1 MRCCCVPFCTSSQ
14 RKKEAG
20 VSFHEIRVNTEL
32 RERWLRVIARKN
44 WVPNS
49 TSNYSAVCSL
59 HFVEADFR
67 ENTKRRMLKPDAVP
81 SVFPHYPSY
90 MKKEPPK
97 ERSCSG
103 IQKRKRD
110 SSTDTLASLPSQKID
125 SRPASAPEVRADTPK
140 EVAEPSGWQQP
151 ESVSSSDIQDLPFV
165 TAASDYCQ
173 SANIL
178 EPPDAQPAE
187 EGAGARALRS
197 VGVQADSRSTASA
210 FLERKKWREKE
221 RAWKQRNE
229 RLQAT
234 VDAYKKG
241 LQQLKEECNV
251 SKFLQVARDSDQG
264 STKARVVMDQVL
276 NYKAKKPKW
285 CETSIR
291 QCIILRNLS
300 TKSCEYIRT
309 ELHALP
315 CRTTLQKYLGT
326 TVGEIGFSELVKQR
340 LNAEMECLRAE
351 QAKMCSLV
359 VDEMRIKQRLE
370 YNKQRD
376 VFLGDVDMGALN
388 KVLSDSERSE
398 LANSLLCF
406 LICGLHARFRIPVGY
421 FFTRACTVELLA
433 ETTKHVIRK
442 TEQLGFEIV
451 RVVTDNHKINVA
463 AMEILSGGQPKTQ
476 VPHPADPSRSLFL
489 AFDQSHILKNI
500 RSQFLA

>member
-20 VSFHEIRVNTEL
+20 VSFHEIPANTEL

-90 MKKEPPK
+90 MKNEPPK
-97 ERSCSG
+97 ERSCSS

-140 EVAEPSGWQQP
+140 EVTEPSGWQQP

-197 VGVQADSRSTASA
+197 LGVQADSRSTASA

-234 VDAYKKG
+234 VDAYKKE
-241 LQQLKEECNV
+241 LQQLKEERNV
-251 SKFLQVARDSDQG
+251 SKLLQVARDSDQG
-264 STKARVVMDQVL
+264 STKARVIMDQVL

-285 CETSIR
+285 CETIIR
-291 QCIILRNLS
+291 QGIILRNLS
-300 TKSCEYIRT
+300 T
-309 ELHALP
+309 
-315 CRTTLQKYLGT
+315 
-326 TVGEIGFSELVKQR
+326 
-340 LNAEMECLRAE
+340 
-351 QAKMCSLV
+351 
-359 VDEMRIKQRLE
+359 
-370 YNKQRD
+370 
-376 VFLGDVDMGALN
+376 
-388 KVLSDSERSE
+388 
-398 LANSLLCF
+398 
-406 LICGLHARFRIPVGY
+406 
-421 FFTRACTVELLA
+421 
-433 ETTKHVIRK
+433 
-442 TEQLGFEIV
+442 
-451 RVVTDNHKINVA
+451 
-463 AMEILSGGQPKTQ
+463 
-476 VPHPADPSRSLFL
+476 
-489 AFDQSHILKNI
+489 
-500 RSQFLA
+500 